1 MTIKKV
7 LVLGA
12 TGPSGISL
20 LRELLYREYA
30 TVAYVRN
37 PSKIPDDISSNS
49 LLTVIK
55 GAMDDKEAFAKALP
69 GVDIIISL
77 LGPTQGSPIS
87 PFQDYYRD
95 VVFPAMRDNNVKR
108 IIASS
113 TVSAPDPKDSFIFL
127 LPFLK
132 LFIRIIAPG
141 AIESI
146 RAVAKV
152 FKEEATDF
160 EWTLF
165 RLLFI
170 VGKTD
175 EESWK
180 KDREGVIHAGYVG
193 DSKTT
198 TWMNRNAI
206 ARWLVDLAEKGHN
219 EWDKQ
224 MPAVSQ
230 ISG

>member
-1 MTIKKV
+1 MTTKKV

-20 LRELLYREYA
+20 LRELLYRKYS
-30 TVAYVRN
+30 TVAYVRS

-55 GAMDDKEAFAKALP
+55 GAMDDRESFTRALS
-69 GVDIIISL
+69 GVDIILSL
-77 LGPTQGSPIS
+77 LGPTFGSPIS
-87 PFQDYYRD
+87 PFEDYYRD

-113 TVSAPDPKDSFIFL
+113 TVSAPDPKDSFVFRVTLMKL
-127 LPFLK
+127 LVRVL
-132 LFIRIIAPG
+132 APS
-141 AIESI
+141 AIPSI
-146 RAVAKV
+146 QATAKV
-152 FKEEATDF
+152 FQEEATDL

-165 RLLFI
+165 RFQNI

-180 KDREGVIHAGYVG
+180 KDREGAIHAGYLG
-193 DSKTT
+193 DSKIAG
-198 TWMNRNAI
+198 WSNRNAI
-206 ARWLVDLAEKGHN
+206 ARWMVDLAENGQS

-224 MPAVSQ
+224 MPAVGQ